1 MRLGFVFISAGLIVG
16 GFFGL
21 MATAYAVAGGLE
33 MLGVDKLG
41 FPGLGNIGTMLVLMV
56 GGVMIVA
63 TLLTMAERK
72 WSALI
77 QNRVGPNRIRVPI
90 PGLKNNALFG
100 LPHIAP
106 DVVKMLTKEA
116 FRPRAANKFLFNLAP
131 MLAFGPVF
139 ALFAIVPAG
148 PTLKVFGNE
157 VMMVAANPDFGLLY
171 LFAIASLAVYGTSLA
186 GWSSNNKF
194 ALLGGVRA
202 SSQMISYEV
211 ALGLSLV
218 GMMICFSTVRL
229 AGAGGMAESQAAYLW
244 STRLGTFD
252 VGLPQWGIFLQPL
265 GFLLFF
271 AASFAE
277 TKRTPFD
284 TPEGETEIVGYFLE
298 YSGMQFGLFMIS
310 EFVEVV
316 VLSGVLVAIFFGA
329 WYLPFGNEW
338 LQGQQIFRDFPLL
351 LGALYG
357 TVFWLKVLAL
367 IFLQLLIRWTFP
379 RFRYDQVQNL
389 GWKILLPLGL
399 ANLFVSGAL
408 ILWDPS
414 LRALAIFGFAVMG
427 VFAFLTLTPPRQ
439 VRDEEAHADDGHGGH
454 GDNHGHDDHGHD
466 DHGHG
471 HAALPANTH

>member
-1 MRLGFVFISAGLIVG
+1 MRLGFLFISAALILGG
-16 GFFGL
+16 GFSIMAAAYGL
-21 MATAYAVAGGLE
+21 GGFVE
-33 MLGVDKLG
+33 GLGVEHLQMH
-41 FPGLGNIGTMLVLMV
+41 GLSSLTNIAILML
-56 GGVMIVA
+56 GGVMVLA

-106 DVVKMLTKEA
+106 DVLKMLSKEA
-116 FRPRAANKFLFNLAP
+116 FRPKAANSFLFSLAP

-148 PTLKVFGNE
+148 PTLEVFGNKV
-157 VMMVAANPDFGLLY
+157 VMAAANPDFGLLY

-194 ALLGGVRA
+194 ALLGGIRA

-211 ALGLSLV
+211 GLGLSLV
-218 GMMICFSTVRL
+218 GMMIAFSTVRL
-229 AGAGGMAESQAAYLW
+229 AGAGGMAESQVAYLW
-244 STRLGTFD
+244 SARLGSFD
-252 VGLPQWGIFLQPL
+252 IGLPQWGIFLQPL

-277 TKRTPFD
+277 TKRAPFD
-284 TPEGETEIVGYFLE
+284 SPEGESEIVGYFLE
-298 YSGMQFGLFMIS
+298 YSGMQFGMFMIS

-316 VLSGVLVAIFFGA
+316 VLSGVLVTIFFGA
-329 WYLPFGNEW
+329 WWLPFGNEW
-338 LQGQQIFRDFPLL
+338 LQAQGLHSVL
-351 LGALYG
+351 LGAIYG
-357 TVFWLKVLAL
+357 MVFWVKVVVL

-389 GWKILLPLGL
+389 GWKILLPVGL
-399 ANLFVSGAL
+399 ANLFVTGAL

-414 LRALAIFGFAVMG
+414 LRYLALFGFVVMG
-427 VFAFLTLTPPRQ
+427 FFAFLTLTPPRQ
-439 VRDEEAHADDGHGGH
+439 VRQAEAAADDHGGH
-454 GDNHGHDDHGHD
+454 GHGGGHDDHAHD
-466 DHGHG
+466 AH
-471 HAALPANTH
+471 ALPSSSH

>member
-1 MRLGFVFISAGLIVG
+1 MRIGFLFVSAALILG
-16 GFFGL
+16 GFFSL
-21 MATAYAVAGGLE
+21 MAAAYALSGFLEGVGIEHLGIHGLSGIGVIAVV
-33 MLGVDKLG
+33 ML
-41 FPGLGNIGTMLVLMV
+41 
-56 GGVMIVA
+56 GGVMVLS

-77 QNRVGPNRIRVPI
+77 QNRVGPNRIHLPI
-90 PGLKNNALFG
+90 PGLKDNALFG

-106 DVVKMLTKEA
+106 DVLKMLSKEA
-116 FRPRAANKFLFNLAP
+116 FRPKAANKFLFDLAP

-148 PTLKVFGNE
+148 PTLDIFGHR
-157 VMMVAANPDFGLLY
+157 VMMAVASPDFGLLY

-218 GMMICFSTVRL
+218 GMMISFSTVRL
-229 AGAGGMAESQAAYLW
+229 SGVGGIAESQAAYLW
-244 STRLGTFD
+244 STHIGSLD
-252 VGLPQWGIFLQPL
+252 VGLPMWGIFIQPL
-265 GFLLFF
+265 GFVLFF

-277 TKRTPFD
+277 TKRAPFD
-284 TPEGETEIVGYFLE
+284 SPEGESEIVGYFLE
-298 YSGMQFGLFMIS
+298 YSGMQFGMFMIS

-316 VLSGVLVAIFFGA
+316 VLSGVLVTIFFGA
-329 WYLPFGNEW
+329 WHLPFGNEA
-338 LQGQQIFRDFPLL
+338 LQQVQFLRDYPILM
-351 LGALYG
+351 GALFG

-389 GWKILLPLGL
+389 GWKILLPMGL
-399 ANLFVSGAL
+399 FNLFVTGAL

-414 LRALAIFGFAVMG
+414 LRYLALFGFVVIG
-427 VFAFLTLTPPRQ
+427 IFLFLSLTPPRQ
-439 VRDEEAHADDGHGGH
+439 VRLAEAAADDHGGGH
-454 GDNHGHDDHGHD
+454 GHGGHDDHGDAH
-466 DHGHG
+466 
-471 HAALPANTH
+471 ALPANTH

>member
-1 MRLGFVFISAGLIVG
+1 MRLGFLFISIGLVVG
-16 GFFGL
+16 GLFGL
-21 MATAYAVAGGLE
+21 SISAYAVAGGLE

-41 FPGLGNIGTMLVLMV
+41 IHGLGHVGNILVLML
-56 GGVMIVA
+56 GGVMVIA

-77 QNRVGPNRIRVPI
+77 QNRVGPNRIRIPI

-106 DVVKMLTKEA
+106 DVLKMLTKEA
-116 FRPRAANKFLFNLAP
+116 FRPKAANGFLFNLAP

-139 ALFAIVPAG
+139 ALFAIVPVG
-148 PTLKVFGNE
+148 PTLDVFGKGQPI
-157 VMMVAANPDFGLLY
+157 MMVAANPDFGLLY

-229 AGAGGMAESQAAYLW
+229 AGPGGMAESQAEYLW
-244 STRLGTFD
+244 VMHSASGFD
-252 VGLPQWGIFLQPL
+252 LGLPKWGIFLQPL

-271 AASFAE
+271 AAAFAE
-277 TKRTPFD
+277 TKRAPFD
-284 TPEGETEIVGYFLE
+284 TPEGESEIVGYFLE

-329 WYLPFGNEW
+329 WHLPFGNEW
-338 LQGQQIFRDFPLL
+338 LTAQNLPPLL
-351 LGALYG
+351 VGAIGG
-357 TVFWLKVLAL
+357 TVFWLKVVVLV
-367 IFLQLLIRWTFP
+367 FLQLLIRWTFP

-399 ANLFVSGAL
+399 ANLFISGAL

-414 LRALAIFGFAVMG
+414 LRYLAIFGFFVMG

-439 VRDEEAHADDGHGGH
+439 VREEQAANDDHGHGHGG
-454 GDNHGHDDHGHD
+454 GHD

-471 HAALPANTH
+471 HDDHGDAHALPANTH

>member
-1 MRLGFVFISAGLIVG
+1 MRIGFLLVSAALVLGGCFSI
-16 GFFGL
+16 
-21 MATAYAVAGGLE
+21 MAAAYALAGWVEG
-33 MLGVDKLG
+33 LGVQHLG
-41 FPGLGNIGTMLVLMV
+41 IHGLSGVTNMLVLML
-56 GGVMIVA
+56 GGVMVLA

-72 WSALI
+72 WSSMM

-106 DVVKMLTKEA
+106 DVLKMLTKEA
-116 FRPRAANKFLFNLAP
+116 FRPKAANSFLFKLAP

-148 PTLKVFGNE
+148 PTLEIFGNK
-157 VMMVAANPDFGLLY
+157 VLMAVSNPDFGILY
-171 LFAIASLAVYGTSLA
+171 VFAIASLAVYGTSIA

-194 ALLGGVRA
+194 ALLGGIRA

-218 GMMICFSTVRL
+218 GVMLSFGTVRL

-244 STRLGTFD
+244 STHLGSFD
-252 VGLPQWGIFLQPL
+252 FGLPQWGFFIQPL

-284 TPEGETEIVGYFLE
+284 SPEGESEIVGYFLE

-310 EFVEVV
+310 EFVEIVT
-316 VLSGVLVAIFFGA
+316 LSGILVTIFFGA

-338 LQGQQIFRDFPLL
+338 LQGLEVMKQYPLL
-351 LGALYG
+351 LGATYG
-357 TVFWLKVLAL
+357 MVFWLKVLTL
-367 IFLQLLIRWTFP
+367 IWVQLLIRWTLP
-379 RFRYDQVQNL
+379 RFRYDQIQNL

-399 ANLFVSGAL
+399 VNVFVSGAL
-408 ILWDPS
+408 VLWDPS
-414 LRALAIFGFAVMG
+414 LRALAAFGFLVIG
-427 VFAFLTLTPPRQ
+427 FFTFLLLTPPRQ
-439 VRDEEAHADDGHGGH
+439 VRQEQAEHDAHGGH
-454 GDNHGHDDHGHD
+454 GHGGGHDDDHAH
-466 DHGHG
+466 DHGG
-471 HAALPANTH
+471 HAAPATH

>member
-1 MRLGFVFISAGLIVG
+1 MRLGFVFLSAGLILFG
-16 GFFGL
+16 GFSI
-21 MATAYAVAGGLE
+21 MAVAYAAGGFVE
-33 MLGVDKLG
+33 GLGIEKLG
-41 FPGLGNIGTMLVLMV
+41 MHGLSGLTNIAILML
-56 GGVMIVA
+56 GGVMVIA

-77 QNRVGPNRIRVPI
+77 QNRVGPNRIRLPI
-90 PGLKNNALFG
+90 PGLKDNALFG
-100 LPHIAP
+100 LPHILP
-106 DVVKMLTKEA
+106 DVFKMLSKEA
-116 FRPRAANKFLFNLAP
+116 FRPKAANKFLFNLAP

-148 PTLKVFGNE
+148 PTLVVFGNK
-157 VMMVAANPDFGLLY
+157 VMMSVASPDFGLLY

-202 SSQMISYEV
+202 ASQMISYEV

-229 AGAGGMAESQAAYLW
+229 AGPGGMAEAQAAYLW
-244 STRLGTFD
+244 GGHINLPGALGALD

-277 TKRTPFD
+277 TKRAPFD
-284 TPEGETEIVGYFLE
+284 SPEGESEIVGYFLE

-316 VLSGVLVAIFFGA
+316 VLSGVLVTIFFGA

-338 LQGQQIFRDFPLL
+338 LAAQNIHPVIMGGLF
-351 LGALYG
+351 GM
-357 TVFWLKVLAL
+357 VFWVKVVIL

-399 ANLFVSGAL
+399 VNLFVTGAL
-408 ILWDPS
+408 ILWDPT
-414 LRALAIFGFAVMG
+414 LRYLALVGFGVMG
-427 VFAFLTLTPPRQ
+427 FFAFLTLTPPRQ
-439 VRDEEAHADDGHGGH
+439 VREEAAAAEDHHGGGH
-454 GDNHGHDDHGHD
+454 GHGGHDDHGDAH
-466 DHGHG
+466 
-471 HAALPANTH
+471 ALPANTH